1 MNNIRKLLLVILISI
16 FVTSC
21 SIPSSKIDRSR
32 ETYNP
37 QTAEDKRENDMKS
50 LITKNDEPWVIFGGK
65 KKSGGGGEGSDVGS
79 SYLWKAAL
87 ESISFM
93 PLISIDSNGG
103 VIMTDWYKAPDSN
116 KERLKFNIFVLSK
129 EIQLGSI
136 KVTAFRQV
144 DNLGQW
150 KAAEVS
156 KELAQTIE
164 DNILRKAI
172 ALRAQNSGN

>member
-1 MNNIRKLLLVILISI
+1 
-16 FVTSC
+16 
-21 SIPSSKIDRSR
+21 
-32 ETYNP
+32 
-37 QTAEDKRENDMKS
+37 
-50 LITKNDEPWVIFGGK
+50 
-65 KKSGGGGEGSDVGS
+65 
-79 SYLWKAAL
+79 
-87 ESISFM
+87 M

-103 VIMTDWYKAPDSN
+103 VIMTDWYKSPDSN
-116 KERLKFNIFVLSK
+116 KERLKFNIFVLST

-144 DNLGQW
+144 DNFGQW